1 MRILIVEDEK
11 KIAEFIKRGLK
22 EENHAVDAAFDGL
35 EGLRLAEE
43 NPYDLLILDVMLPG
57 MDGLTL
63 CAKLRAGGFTAP
75 IMMLTAKDLVEDKV
89 KGLDSGANDY
99 LTKPFA
105 FEELLARV
113 RALLRKTPGQS
124 STKLKAGDLELDL
137 MTHKALRGGK
147 ELSLS
152 VKEFAL
158 LEFFVRHAG
167 RALTRDEILR
177 QVWGYDVFVTAR
189 SVDRCINTLR
199 GKIEIDPEQPAFIK
213 TLKSKHGFI
222 INGGYGKIKGLTFR
236 ISNMGN
242 ENTATMRELIDAM
255 DDVLG

>member
-22 EENHAVDAAFDGL
+22 EENYAVDAAFDGL

-158 LEFFVRHAG
+158 LEYLLRNQGAIV
-167 RALTRDEILR
+167 TRTMISEHVWDINFDTATNVIDVYINYLR
-177 QVWGYDVFVTAR
+177 RKIDDDR
-189 SVDRCINTLR
+189 SKKLIQTVR
-199 GKIEIDPEQPAFIK
+199 GKGYI
-213 TLKSKHGFI
+213 LKG
-222 INGGYGKIKGLTFR
+222 
-236 ISNMGN
+236 
-242 ENTATMRELIDAM
+242 
-255 DDVLG
+255 